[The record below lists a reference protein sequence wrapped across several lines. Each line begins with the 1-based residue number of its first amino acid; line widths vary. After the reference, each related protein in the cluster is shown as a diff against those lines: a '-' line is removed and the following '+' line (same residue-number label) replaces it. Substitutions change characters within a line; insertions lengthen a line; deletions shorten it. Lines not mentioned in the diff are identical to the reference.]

1 MLHRLAKENPG
12 HCWSGLGVWWTEGGS
27 NSRPPHCER
36 GALPAELSAR
46 ETRDYSRCFGV
57 WEGGVEQRMTQR
69 AQRDWRECGGRRCAK
84 QRFARRSRKP
94 RQRRRGVV
102 ETSPSSPRRRPT
114 GDFRER
120 QQSDAL
126 FAFLP
131 PTSRLKAGVAP
142 LGAESDRREAAG
154 ANVGGEG
161 VQSNALRAVA
171 GSRPKRAATWTYYS
185 ANTCFTRSVS
195 SRSMMPKR
203 RSMFG
208 CLPGWARAWSVCSAK
223 SSSPLRAASGVMA
236 P

>member
-1 MLHRLAKENPG
+1 MPASVLSVSRFRRASRGGAFGVPFAAPACQRKPG
-12 HCWSGLGVWWTEGGS
+12 HCWPGLGVWWTEGGS

-46 ETRDYSRCFGV
+46 ETRNYSRCLGV

-69 AQRDWRECGGRRCAK
+69 AQRDWRERGGRRCAK

-120 QQSDAL
+120 QTKRCFVCLSPADE
-126 FAFLP
+126 P
-131 PTSRLKAGVAP
+131 PQGGRGP
-142 LGAESDRREAAG
+142 LGGQRVTDAKRLARTWG
-154 ANVGGEG
+154 AKVC
-161 VQSNALRAVA
+161 
-171 GSRPKRAATWTYYS
+171 KATL
-185 ANTCFTRSVS
+185 C
-195 SRSMMPKR
+195 
-203 RSMFG
+203 
-208 CLPGWARAWSVCSAK
+208 
-223 SSSPLRAASGVMA
+223 A